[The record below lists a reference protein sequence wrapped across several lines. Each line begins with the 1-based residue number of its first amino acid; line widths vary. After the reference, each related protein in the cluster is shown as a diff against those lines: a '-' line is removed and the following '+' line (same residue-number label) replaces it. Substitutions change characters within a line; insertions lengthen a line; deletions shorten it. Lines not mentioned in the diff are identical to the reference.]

1 MSFKDIVGVVAN
13 NADCVVLKVK
23 GGHEL
28 DLISLGCFDGNETM
42 FRLTKGKSVTCTVF
56 YKNGKSRSWHWG
68 YGGYTLVSPETE
80 RKGQLI
86 QECIEKGFGIRCLMR
101 P

>member
-1 MSFKDIVGVVAN
+1 MKLRTIVELYDN

-23 GGHEL
+23 EGHEM
-28 DLISLGCFDGNETM
+28 DLITIGCFTGNETM

-56 YKNGKSRSWHWG
+56 YKNGKSNSWHWG

-86 QECIEKGFGIRCLMR
+86 QECIEEDFGILCQRA